1 MSLPN
6 GPRGVQAGASATS
19 RDHGGADGAGLR
31 AVAAVARLVALAALL
46 VLIARPGWLQPLF
59 APLAEHGAPAI
70 YDRASLIDLT
80 LSHLALVAASS
91 LIGSLAAI
99 AAGIA
104 VTRPAGADFL
114 PVARSIANL
123 GQTFPPVAVLA
134 LAVPAVGFGAAPV
147 LLALTLYGLL
157 PVFESTLAGLGAIPA
172 ATLDA
177 ARGMGMSARQR
188 LVSIELPLAMPVIVN
203 GVRLAAVINL
213 GTATIGSTVAAR
225 GLGDVIIAGLQTS
238 NTAFVLQGGVIV
250 ALLAVLL
257 YDALGLAG
265 RLLAPAG
272 PAVRRAGRH

>member
-1 MSLPN
+1 MTGRL
-6 GPRGVQAGASATS
+6 
-19 RDHGGADGAGLR
+19 
-31 AVAAVARLVALAALL
+31 VAAVARLAALAALL
-46 VLIARPGWLQPLF
+46 VLVLRPAWLEPLF

-70 YDRASLIDLT
+70 YDRASLVSLT
-80 LSHLALVAASS
+80 LSHLALVAVSS
-91 LIGSLAAI
+91 LIGSALAI
-99 AAGIA
+99 LAGIA

-134 LAVPAVGFGAAPV
+134 LAVPAVGFGAKPV

-157 PVFESTLAGLGAIPA
+157 PVFESTLAGLGSIAP

-188 LVSIELPLAMPVIVN
+188 LMAIELPLAAPVILN
-203 GVRLAAVINL
+203 GVRLAVVINL
-213 GTATIGSTVAAR
+213 GTATIGSTVAAQ

-250 ALLAVLL
+250 ALLAVLV
-257 YDALGLAG
+257 YDALGVAA
-265 RLLAPAG
+265 RRFAPS
-272 PAVRRAGRH
+272 RATSGNSAE